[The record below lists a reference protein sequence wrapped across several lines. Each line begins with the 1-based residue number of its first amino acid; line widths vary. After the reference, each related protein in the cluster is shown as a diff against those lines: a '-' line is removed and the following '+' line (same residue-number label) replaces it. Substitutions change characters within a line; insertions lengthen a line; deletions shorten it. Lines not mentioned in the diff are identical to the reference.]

1 MEKINYL
8 TQLPLEN
15 SDFTT
20 DIDEQFFPYE
30 GQQLLVL
37 IKFPGGAIDAFKG
50 IGTTLMDGDVKNV
63 IDKNVGLFLHCK
75 VGSFQIRKSFFF
87 ITLITNE
94 RNEEITVSN
103 ESLRTVEC
111 VLIDSQY

>member
-1 MEKINYL
+1 MEKNNYL

-63 IDKNVGLFLHCK
+63 IDKYVGLFLHCK
-75 VGSFQIRKSFFF
+75 VGSFQIRKSFF
-87 ITLITNE
+87 
-94 RNEEITVSN
+94 S
-103 ESLRTVEC
+103 SLFFFTGFAD
-111 VLIDSQY
+111 LDLFMALLNLL